1 MAKRQEKKLKKK
13 KIKSPKA
20 GEKSIAKPVLSE
32 KPHKQG
38 IPVYNFLEAYDIN
51 TELGLINCLDDLLNC
66 LEDGYFLRWEA
77 VVRIER
83 GLPLTG
89 KQGKAFDEI
98 INFFIGDEDK
108 PILYIDEIPRPSESW
123 FETLRKIVPKLI
135 LDPFTTYEIHNEIY
149 YEELPRLME
158 CLDEYAQD
166 LSLPDGI
173 TSPIDV
179 IPEEIRHRLWLQ
191 YSFDVLSGLGQ
202 EEELTLEND
211 VQNSWRIKG
220 FIKVLKEYKNS
231 VKYFD
236 LTIETLLNMV
246 KLPMKDE
253 KILIES
259 MLEKLG
265 MKTVSEKLYEY
276 L

>member
-1 MAKRQEKKLKKK
+1 MPRRSRHFIL
-13 KIKSPKA
+13 
-20 GEKSIAKPVLSE
+20 LS
-32 KPHKQG
+32 G
-38 IPVYNFLEAYDIN
+38 SDVNNDCSVYPNPAI
-51 TELGLINCLDDLLNC
+51 
-66 LEDGYFLRWEA
+66 
-77 VVRIER
+77 
-83 GLPLTG
+83 
-89 KQGKAFDEI
+89 
-98 INFFIGDEDK
+98 
-108 PILYIDEIPRPSESW
+108 
-123 FETLRKIVPKLI
+123 
-135 LDPFTTYEIHNEIY
+135 
-149 YEELPRLME
+149 
-158 CLDEYAQD
+158 
-166 LSLPDGI
+166 PDGI

-202 EEELTLEND
+202 EEELTLENE
-211 VQNSWRIKG
+211 VQNSWRIEG
-220 FIKVLKEYKNS
+220 FIKVLKEYKDS

-265 MKTVSEKLYEY
+265 MKSVSEKLYEY